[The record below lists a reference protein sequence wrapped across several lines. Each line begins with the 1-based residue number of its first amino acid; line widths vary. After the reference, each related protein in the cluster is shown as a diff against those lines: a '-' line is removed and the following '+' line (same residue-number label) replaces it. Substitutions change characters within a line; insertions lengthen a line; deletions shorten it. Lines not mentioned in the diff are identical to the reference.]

1 MGEICISP
9 TMFFILAGGWGIGLG
24 GAAIISFCLGLRWAM
39 RVKNNDPDA
48 TELTQEKHPS
58 TPQRRMRRA

>member
-9 TMFFILAGGWGIGLG
+9 TMFFILAGGWGIGLSIS
-24 GAAIISFCLGLRWAM
+24 AIISFGLGIRWAM
-39 RVKNNDPDA
+39 RVRDNDPNA
-48 TELTQEKHPS
+48 TGLTQEKHPS